1 MSNSSLV
8 ARLGSGELS
17 DFLLICKILTTVSR
31 GRGYGDR
38 KGIMEQHAYS
48 VMKAVDI
55 DGERLLLLKNPWG
68 KGEWTGPWSKSCP
81 EVLRWESG

>member
-1 MSNSSLV
+1 M
-8 ARLGSGELS
+8 
-17 DFLLICKILTTVSR
+17 LIR

-68 KGEWTGPWSKSCP
+68 KGEWTGPWSKSYP
-81 EVLRWESG
+81 KVLRWGKVANKTIKVTAQRNGHQNGFRN